1 VVEIDWSAVLLPD
14 VSPIE
19 LAVRGTAMYFALL
32 LLLRFVQKRRESSL
46 GAADLLAVVMLAD
59 ATQNGMAGEYNSL
72 ADGVLLVA
80 VIVLWSAPLN

>member
-1 VVEIDWSAVLLPD
+1 MVEIDWSAVLLPD